1 MGKIGKDFKSLIAG
15 EDGTGV
21 EPEDFKT
28 EVANALK
35 EGLIT
40 KPEGALLIA
49 TKMNADKKGSE
60 MVDSQEK
67 DVNKIKQNEVYN
79 SIEEEIAAKKEKEEK
94 ERSAYTF
101 HWRCEDC
108 GNTNFRIQ
116 KRAPKWYM
124 HIDKYRCTECKS
136 RNLTVWKE

>member
-15 EDGTGV
+15 EDGTDV
-21 EPEDFKT
+21 QPEDFKT

-60 MVDSQEK
+60 MIDNQEK
-67 DVNKIKQNEVYN
+67 DVKKIKQDEVYN

-94 ERSAYTF
+94 ERRRREKEAQIARQMAEAAKKKNQSGGTSKKI
-101 HWRCEDC
+101 ESKEEKP
-108 GNTNFRIQ
+108 IQ
-116 KRAPKWYM
+116 SQ
-124 HIDKYRCTECKS
+124 DKMRE
-136 RNLTVWKE
+136 

>member
-1 MGKIGKDFKSLIAG
+1 MGKIGKDFKGLIAG
-15 EDGTGV
+15 EDGTNT

-60 MVDSQEK
+60 MIDSQEK
-67 DVNKIKQNEVYN
+67 DVKKIKQDELYN
-79 SIEEEIAAKKEKEEK
+79 SIEEELAAKKEKEEK
-94 ERSAYTF
+94 ERKRREKEAQIARQMSEMSKKKNQTG
-101 HWRCEDC
+101 
-108 GNTNFRIQ
+108 GN
-116 KRAPKWYM
+116 
-124 HIDKYRCTECKS
+124 
-136 RNLTVWKE
+136 